1 LRWQRREEEKRRRGE
16 GEKGRE
22 EERGRRGEGAEQ
34 RKKNTHE
41 PCPDSLMNKIF
52 QKSQIFA

>member
-1 LRWQRREEEKRRRGE
+1 MAAQGRGE
-16 GEKGRE
+16 EGKRGRGD